1 MIKNVYDQVRN
12 FYDESIIW
20 DPAIKQEWVEGF
32 LRQKAWQGT
41 SDDKLKDLWRQI
53 QIFTIYLNDADNDD
67 LNEITLIEYSLAIE
81 WLAEHI
87 RDFKV
92 TLKSVKHIFNVLI
105 DFYTYLFNK
114 KIIDNVDEIK
124 EAAQKITGGKK
135 LNLFK
140 SDSLLDELR
149 LFEEDFDIELSNNFG
164 SVIGDATEGLMLK
177 LGKYFHRKNFTED
190 FERALYFYIGPFER
204 MPEDVEDEFWL
215 GFWDYFLFDYH
226 LLESD
231 LKPLE
236 YFNTVYGEKLSVDEH
251 QVLQELLNS
260 KFTVFYVNKILNPS
274 SVECV
279 NLFTGEIFALPLLD
293 FDYKSLK
300 KLLFFGH
307 VFPTGLVMINYL
319 TSIEMSTN
327 LRRRIKDEVI
337 REKEIFAIQMP
348 NATLEDFFNRHALA
362 LRHTVRILVTLSK
375 VNVTS
380 IAQLERSYP
389 GIEVKRLAN
398 QAVIKLLHELVVV
411 HGFSLH
417 DQNLLEKMWY
427 DFSQLNIINVRK
439 PATWAT
445 TVFYAYAEINSI
457 DNITAKDL
465 ANHLDVSTASL
476 HKNRKQLE
484 NVLQLHAYD
493 ARYLSEEGFVNLLF
507 EQ

>member
-1 MIKNVYDQVRN
+1 MIKNVYDQVRI
-12 FYDESIIW
+12 FYDESIMW
-20 DPAIKQEWVEGF
+20 DPTIKLEWVEGF

-41 SDDKLKDLWRQI
+41 SDDKLQDLWRQI
-53 QIFTIYLNDADNDD
+53 QIFAIYLNDVDNDD
-67 LNEITLIEYSLAIE
+67 LNEITLLEYSLAIE

-87 RDFKV
+87 SDFKV
-92 TLKSVKHIFNVLI
+92 TLKSVRHIFNVLI

-114 KIIDNVDEIK
+114 KIIDNLDDIK
-124 EAAQKITGGKK
+124 DAAQKIAGANK
-135 LNLFK
+135 LHLIK
-140 SDSLLDELR
+140 SDSMFDKLR
-149 LFEEDFDIELSNNFG
+149 LYEENFDATLSKDFASI
-164 SVIGDATEGLMLK
+164 IGDATEGLMLK
-177 LGKYFHRKNFTED
+177 LGKYYHRKKFTED
-190 FERALYFYIGPFER
+190 FERALYFYIGPFEKV
-204 MPEDVEDEFWL
+204 PEDVEDEFWL

-226 LLESD
+226 LLVSD

-236 YFNTVYGEKLSVDEH
+236 YFNTSCGEKLSADEYRI
-251 QVLQELLNS
+251 LQELLNS
-260 KFTVFYVNKILNPS
+260 KFTVFYVNKILNPN

-279 NLFTGEIFALPLLD
+279 NLFTNEIFNLPLLD

-307 VFPTGLVMINYL
+307 IFPTGLVMINYL
-319 TSIEMSTN
+319 TSIEMSIN

-337 REKEIFAIQMP
+337 RQKEIFAIQMP
-348 NATLEDFFNRHALA
+348 HATLEDFFNRHALV

-389 GIEVKRLAN
+389 GIETKRLAN
-398 QAVIKLLHELVVV
+398 QAVNNLLHELVVV

-445 TVFYAYAEINSI
+445 AVFYAYAEINSI
-457 DNITAKDL
+457 DNIAAKDL
-465 ANHLDVSTASL
+465 AEHLDVSTASL
-476 HKNRKQLE
+476 HKNRKQLD
-484 NVLQLHAYD
+484 NILQLQAFD

-507 EQ
+507 EV

>member
-41 SDDKLKDLWRQI
+41 SDAKLKDLWRQI
-53 QIFTIYLNDADNDD
+53 QIFTIYLNYADNDD
-67 LNEITLIEYSLAIE
+67 LNEITLLEYSLAIE
-81 WLAEHI
+81 WLEEHI
-87 RDFKV
+87 ADFKAN
-92 TLKSVKHIFNVLI
+92 LKSVRHIFNVLI
-105 DFYTYLFNK
+105 DFYYYLFNK

-124 EAAQKITGGKK
+124 HAAQKITGGKK
-135 LNLFK
+135 LNLIK
-140 SDSLLDELR
+140 SDSMLDELR
-149 LFEEDFDIELSNNFG
+149 LFEEDFDGELSRDFG
-164 SVIGDATEGLMLK
+164 SIVADATEGLMLK
-177 LGKYFHRKNFTED
+177 LGKYFHAKDFTED

-204 MPEDVEDEFWL
+204 MPEDVGDEFWL

-226 LLESD
+226 LLDSD
-231 LKPLE
+231 QKPLQ
-236 YFNTVYGEKLSVDEH
+236 YFNTACGDKLSSDEYRI
-251 QVLQELLNS
+251 LQELLNS
-260 KFTVFYVNKILNPS
+260 KFTVFYVSRILNQN

-279 NLFTGEIFALPLLD
+279 NLFTGEIFGLPLLD

-319 TSIEMSTN
+319 TSIEMSIN

-337 REKEIFAIQMP
+337 RQKEIFQIQMP
-348 NATLEDFFNRHALA
+348 NSTLEDFFNRHALV
-362 LRHTVRILVTLSK
+362 LRHTVRILVTLST

-389 GIEVKRLAN
+389 CIETKRLPN
-398 QAVIKLLHELVVV
+398 QAVINLLHKLVLA

-417 DQNLLEKMWY
+417 DQNLLEKIWY
-427 DFSQLNIINVRK
+427 DFSQLHNINVRK

-445 TVFYAYAEINSI
+445 AVFHAYAEINSI
-457 DNITAKDL
+457 DNVTAKDL
-465 ANHLDVSTASL
+465 ADHLEVSAASL
-476 HKNRKQLE
+476 HKNRKLLD
-484 NVLQLHAYD
+484 NILQLQAFD

>member
-20 DPAIKQEWVEGF
+20 NPAIKQEWVEGF

-41 SDDKLKDLWRQI
+41 SDEKLKDLWRQI
-53 QIFTIYLNDADNDD
+53 RIFTIYLNDADSDD
-67 LNEITLIEYSLAIE
+67 LNEITLIEYSMAIE

-87 RDFKV
+87 TGFKAN
-92 TLKSVKHIFNVLI
+92 LKSVRHIFNVLI
-105 DFYTYLFNK
+105 DFYTYLFKK

-124 EAAQKITGGKK
+124 DAAQKITGGKK
-135 LNLFK
+135 LNLIK
-140 SDSLLDELR
+140 SNLMLDELR
-149 LFEEDFDIELSNNFG
+149 LSEEGFDAELSKDFDSI
-164 SVIGDATEGLMLK
+164 IGDATEGLMLK
-177 LGKYFHRKNFTED
+177 LGKYFHKKKFSED

-204 MPEDVEDEFWL
+204 MPEEVEDEFWL

-226 LLESD
+226 LLDSD

-236 YFNTVYGEKLSVDEH
+236 YFNTAYGEKLSGDEYRI
-251 QVLQELLNS
+251 LQELLNS
-260 KFTVFYVNKILNPS
+260 KFTVFYVNKILNPN

-279 NLFTGEIFALPLLD
+279 NLFTGEVFGLPLLD
-293 FDYKSLK
+293 FDYKSFK

-319 TSIEMSTN
+319 TSIEMSIN

-337 REKEIFAIQMP
+337 RQKEIFAIQMP
-348 NATLEDFFNRHALA
+348 NATLEDFFNRHALV

-389 GIEVKRLAN
+389 GVEDKRLAN
-398 QAVIKLLHELVVV
+398 QAVITLLHQLVVV
-411 HGFSLH
+411 HRFSLH
-417 DQNLLEKMWY
+417 DQCLLEKMWY

-445 TVFYAYAEINSI
+445 AVFYAYVEINSI

-465 ANHLDVSTASL
+465 ADHLDISTTSL

-484 NVLQLHAYD
+484 NVLQLQAFD